1 MATMKLVK
9 LSDGSKRYRVR
20 VRKKDVYRSGTFPKK
35 SEAIAFI
42 ARHERVSV
50 INALSA
56 AGQSEVRTVPEL
68 VDRYIERTLPSKRP
82 NTRATQY
89 RQLIF
94 WRTYMNKTV
103 LADVTP
109 SLISDG
115 KYLLEQLGYAN
126 GTINRYLSTLSHLF
140 TVAVKEWQ
148 WCEHNPVRDVSRL
161 REPSGRVRCLTDA
174 ERQRLL
180 LFAKTSQNPYLYT
193 IVVLALSTAA
203 RKTELRTITWEQVT
217 LDYTEV
223 LDTKTRELQ
232 QVGLIVL
239 EETKNH
245 ERRGL
250 PITGEALELM
260 KRLYAQ
266 RKPSCKWCFPSPEGN
281 KPVDFRRAWE
291 STRERARVTNFHYHD
306 LRHSAASYLAMQG
319 ATAPEIA
326 DVLGHKTLSMVKRYS
341 HLMQQHTAS
350 VVARMNSKFIP
361 LRGVRH
367 GA

>member
-1 MATMKLVK
+1 MAAMKLV
-9 LSDGSKRYRVR
+9 LLADGTKRYRVR
-20 VRKKDVYRSGTFPKK
+20 VRTKGVYQSGSFARK
-35 SEAIAFI
+35 SEAVRFI
-42 ARHERVSV
+42 AQHERSASV
-50 INALSA
+50 GKMSA
-56 AGQSEVRTVPEL
+56 AGQAESRTLPEL
-68 VDRYIERTLPSKRP
+68 VDRYIERILPAKRP
-82 NTRATQY
+82 NTRAAQY

-94 WRTYMNKTV
+94 WRTYLTKTV

-115 KYLLEQLGYAN
+115 KYLLEQLGYSNA
-126 GTINRYLSTLSHLF
+126 TVNRYLSTLSHLF

-161 REPSGRVRCLTDA
+161 REPAGRVRCLTEP

-180 LFAKTSQNPYLYT
+180 LFAKTSVNPYLYA
-193 IVVLALSTAA
+193 IVVLALSTGA

-217 LDYTEV
+217 LDYTEL
-223 LDTKTRELQ
+223 LDRSSGEFQ
-232 QVGLIVL
+232 PVGLIVL
-239 EETKNH
+239 EQTKNH

-260 KRLYAQ
+260 RRLHAQ
-266 RKPSCKWCFPSPEGN
+266 RNTDCKWCFPSPEGN

-291 STRERARVTNFHYHD
+291 STRERARLVNFHYHD

-326 DVLGHKTLSMVKRYS
+326 DVLGHKTLAMVKRYS

-350 VVARMNSKFIP
+350 VVARMNSRFIP
-361 LRGVRH
+361 TRGCRY